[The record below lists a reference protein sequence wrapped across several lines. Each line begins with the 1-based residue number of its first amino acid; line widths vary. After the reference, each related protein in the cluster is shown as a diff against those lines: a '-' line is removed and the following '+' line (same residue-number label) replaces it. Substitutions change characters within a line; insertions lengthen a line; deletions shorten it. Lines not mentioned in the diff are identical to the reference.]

1 MLLLKSHQKAKLCLT
16 IYTLTRQ
23 FTVKT
28 CIFECVFTINRE
40 FKMINKTT
48 KDKIQALHLQ
58 YLSLAKD
65 NESVLKE
72 ITLAEIPEMVYN
84 SNAIENS
91 TLSLEDTEKILAG
104 GNLERKVNVR
114 EVYEAKNL
122 AKLTESL
129 LETNKSRLNIKLI
142 LSLHKTLLTNIDD
155 TIAGRFRVGKE
166 WVRVGNH
173 LGANPKFVPTLMQ
186 ELVDNYNQNKISN
199 FIDAVAHFHAEFET
213 IHPFVDGNGRMG
225 RALIN
230 LQLVHLGFPPI
241 IIQNKSKHTEYYP
254 LFTQYQSTMK
264 FGDFTE
270 LFALQLQES
279 MHKRITIL
287 TAKKI
292 IPLALWASQKGVKPN
307 VAANKAKRQTIP
319 AFRLREKWMIAEEF
333 TSPINS

>member
-1 MLLLKSHQKAKLCLT
+1 
-16 IYTLTRQ
+16 
-23 FTVKT
+23 
-28 CIFECVFTINRE
+28 
-40 FKMINKTT
+40 MINQTT
-48 KDKIQALHLQ
+48 KDKIEALHLQ
-58 YLSLAKD
+58 YLNLAKG

-72 ITLAEIPEMVYN
+72 IALAEIPELVYN

-104 GNLERKVNVR
+104 GNIDRKVNVR

-129 LETNKSRLNIKLI
+129 LEKSTSLLHIKLI

-155 TIAGRFRVGKE
+155 NIAGRFRVGKE

-173 LGANPKFVPTLMQ
+173 LGANPQFVPTLMQ
-186 ELVDNYNQNKISN
+186 ELVDSYNQNNISY
-199 FIDAVAHFHAEFET
+199 FLDAVAHFHAEFET
-213 IHPFVDGNGRMG
+213 IHPFVDGNGRLG
-225 RALIN
+225 RVLIN
-230 LQLVHLGFPPI
+230 LQLIKLGFPPI

-264 FGDFTE
+264 FAGFTE
-270 LFALQLQES
+270 LFALLLQES
-279 MHKRITIL
+279 LHKRISIL

-319 AFRLREKWMIAEEF
+319 AFRLREKWMISEEYI
-333 TSPINS
+333 SSK

>member
-1 MLLLKSHQKAKLCLT
+1 
-16 IYTLTRQ
+16 
-23 FTVKT
+23 VKT
-28 CIFECVFTINRE
+28 CILECVFTLNTG

-48 KDKIQALHLQ
+48 KDKIQALHIH
-58 YLSLAKD
+58 YLNLAKD

-104 GNLERKVNVR
+104 GSLGRKVNVR

-122 AKLTESL
+122 AKITESL
-129 LETNKSRLNIKLI
+129 IEKNKSNLNIKLI
-142 LSLHKTLLTNIDD
+142 LSLHKTLLTSIDD

-173 LGANPKFVPTLMQ
+173 LGANPQFVPALMQ
-186 ELVDNYNQNKISN
+186 ELVDNYNQNKISC
-199 FIDAVAHFHAEFET
+199 FLDAVAHFHAEFET

-225 RALIN
+225 RVLIN
-230 LQLVHLGFPPI
+230 LQLMNLGFPPI

-254 LFTQYQSTMK
+254 LFTKYQSTFK

-270 LFALQLQES
+270 LFALLLQES
-279 MHKRITIL
+279 LHKRITIL

-292 IPLALWASQKGVKPN
+292 IPLALWASQNEVKPN

-319 AFRLREKWMIAEEF
+319 AFRLREKWMIAEGF
-333 TSPINS
+333 MSVN

>member
-1 MLLLKSHQKAKLCLT
+1 MH
-16 IYTLTRQ
+16 R
-23 FTVKT
+23 FTVKICILE
-28 CIFECVFTINRE
+28 CIFTVNTG

-48 KDKIQALHLQ
+48 KDKIQALHLH
-58 YLSLAKD
+58 YLKLAKD

-104 GNLERKVNVR
+104 GSLGRKVNVR
-114 EVYEAKNL
+114 EVYEAINL
-122 AKLTESL
+122 AKITESL
-129 LETNKSRLNIKLI
+129 LEKNKSNLNIKLI

-155 TIAGRFRVGKE
+155 TISGRFRVGKE

-173 LGANPKFVPTLMQ
+173 LGANPQFVPTLMQ
-186 ELVDNYNQNKISN
+186 ELVDNYNQNKISY
-199 FIDAVAHFHAEFET
+199 FLDAVAHFHAEFET

-225 RALIN
+225 RVLIN
-230 LQLVHLGFPPI
+230 LQLMNLGFPPI

-254 LFTQYQSTMK
+254 LFTKYQSTFK

-270 LFALQLQES
+270 LFALLLQES
-279 MHKRITIL
+279 LHKRITIL

-292 IPLALWASQKGVKPN
+292 IPLALWASQNEVKPN

-333 TSPINS
+333 RSSMND